1 MNNYTVY
8 IHRNKINNKAYI
20 GQTCQVPSYRWN
32 SGKGYRNQSCF
43 YSAINKY
50 GWDNFEHI
58 IWADGLT
65 AEQANRYEELLIA
78 LFCTRDPKYGYNM
91 SPGGNAWSEE
101 AKQKLR
107 AAAKN
112 RDASWKQKQSMA
124 HKGKKYPEAQL
135 HSRKKVYC
143 VELNEIFES
152 ARKASEELGIGQGN
166 ISGCCT
172 GKWRKAGGYHFE
184 YI

>member
-20 GQTCQVPSYRWN
+20 GLTKQKPKYRWGRG
-32 SGKGYRNQSCF
+32 STYRPCLVF
-43 YSAINKY
+43 YRAIQKY
-50 GWDNFEHI
+50 GWDAFEHI
-58 IWADGLT
+58 IFAEGLT
-65 AEQANRYEELLIA
+65 REEAKHMEALLVA
-78 LFCTRDPKYGYNM
+78 LYKTNDPNYGYNM
-91 SPGGNAWSEE
+91 SPGGDAVSEE
-101 AKQKLR
+101 TIQKIS

-124 HKGKKYPEAQL
+124 HKGNKYPEAQL
-135 HSRKKVYC
+135 HRRKKVYC